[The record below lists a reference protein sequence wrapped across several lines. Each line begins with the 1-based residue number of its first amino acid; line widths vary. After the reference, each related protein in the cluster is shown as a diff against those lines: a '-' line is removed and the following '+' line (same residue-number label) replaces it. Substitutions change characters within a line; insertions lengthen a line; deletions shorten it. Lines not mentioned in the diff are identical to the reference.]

1 MVEIINIEIYC
12 TSVCFCIGIDE
23 KAFDELY
30 KDNKDKFDDE
40 LYKECY
46 NDITDENACDGFT
59 STMKDGS
66 YMVYIRKGYEN
77 NYRIVIH
84 ELFHLT
90 NRILCDRGVYHEITA
105 EAWAYLI
112 GWLSEQYFNIINKDN
127 SFKIKAV

>member
-1 MVEIINIEIYC
+1 MVETINIEIYC

-30 KDNKDKFDDE
+30 KDNKNKFDDD

-46 NDITDENACDGFT
+46 NDIKDENACDGFT

-66 YMVYIRKGYEN
+66 YMVYIRKGFEN

-90 NRILCDRGVYHEITA
+90 NRILCDRRVYHEDTA
-105 EAWAYLI
+105 EAWAYVI

-127 SFKIKAV
+127 NFKIKAA